1 MIHQN
6 TMSALT
12 TDKYV
17 PQTKL
22 EESWDSRG
30 KVLKVIPVG
39 KDSFRKIEAEHREAM
54 IKWEPY
60 SFYRNT

>member
-1 MIHQN
+1 
-6 TMSALT
+6 MSALT

-17 PQTKL
+17 PQKL
-22 EESWDSRG
+22 EGSWDSRG

-39 KDSFRKIEAEHREAM
+39 KDSLRKIEAEHREVM
-54 IKWEPY
+54 TKWEPY

>member
-1 MIHQN
+1 
-6 TMSALT
+6 MSALT

-17 PQTKL
+17 PQKL

-39 KDSFRKIEAEHREAM
+39 KDSLRKIEAEHREVM
-54 IKWEPY
+54 TKCEPY